1 MRPDLGDQQTDAG
14 TLDVVRGDTWTMTA
28 NYKIGWAGD
37 GDWFNYTRTFPANT
51 YEVWAALSHDP
62 SDGLRGS
69 LSLVTGGVGT
79 PNQTNVT
86 LGKFNAPTSGAWGT
100 DNLVQMKD
108 SSSNVLAVAL
118 SGVQTVRFNAS
129 SGDFDYLLFA
139 PSAATPSKWI
149 TSAGVAGGMVTIKWI
164 GGGTLQSTPSLM
176 PSITWTDLGTGG
188 TFNDPAGPAA
198 KFYRV
203 R

>member
-1 MRPDLGDQQTDAG
+1 
-14 TLDVVRGDTWTMTA
+14 
-28 NYKIGWAGD
+28 
-37 GDWFNYTRTFPANT
+37 
-51 YEVWAALSHDP
+51 
-62 SDGLRGS
+62 
-69 LSLVTGGVGT
+69 VTGGVGT
-79 PNQTNVT
+79 PNQTTVT

-129 SGDFDYLLFA
+129 SGDYDYLLFV
-139 PSAATPSKWI
+139 PTTATASKWI
-149 TSAGVAGGMVTIKWI
+149 TSVGVAGGMVNIKWI
-164 GGGTLQSTPSLM
+164 GGGTLQSTPSLT